1 MRVKS
6 AADIDKAYRDS
17 LGRVPEAY
25 KAGVAQVNDWKEK
38 AIAGQGLYKEQMQK
52 QEVLDRREKG
62 LQGVSNEEWKTKA
75 GQVGASRIASGM
87 QANAGKRSTNFEP
100 YRAEL
105 ASIELPARTSDAR
118 ANVNNRVGLIA
129 ERLHAKKV
137 EGGR

>member
-1 MRVKS
+1 MRVKGS
-6 AADIDKAYRDS
+6 ADIDKAYRDS
-17 LGRVPEAY
+17 LGRVPENY
-25 KAGVAQVNDWKEK
+25 KNGVDGVTDWKEK
-38 AIAGQGLYKEQMQK
+38 AIGGQGLYKEQMQK

-62 LQGVSNEEWKTKA
+62 LQAVSNEEWKSKA
-75 GQVGASRIASGM
+75 KTVGSSRIAAGM
-87 QANAGKRSTNFEP
+87 QANAAKRTQNFEP